1 MRPPNSSVHIE
12 MDITEENEDKCNI
25 SNSSEKMR
33 ACFKI
38 QKMKENDV
46 N

>member
-1 MRPPNSSVHIE
+1 

-33 ACFKI
+33 ACFKMN
-38 QKMKENDV
+38 KMKENDV